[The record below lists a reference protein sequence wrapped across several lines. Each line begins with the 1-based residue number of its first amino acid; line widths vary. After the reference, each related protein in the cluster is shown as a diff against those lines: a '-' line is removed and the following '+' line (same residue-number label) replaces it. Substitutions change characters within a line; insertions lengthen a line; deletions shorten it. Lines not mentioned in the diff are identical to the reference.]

1 MGESLFSSEP
11 ISLRMDRRSPE
22 AVRLREAICKKLW
35 EFLGDYSDD
44 VLADYIVVLVCNGK
58 HQNQARDDLQAFL
71 GEQSGTFVAWLWDYL
86 SQEFISKATPNLSN
100 LEVKATNNHSNSLDR
115 DYKKSILA
123 DHDAQSVS
131 LSKDKNG
138 SSEQPSCHTTSNNF
152 KPSQMMERLRPCSP
166 NLDKRSLAVNT
177 ERLNVQEIALQKRS
191 GSNNVQILKSDSSTV
206 PSQCLPEPKTEQTAI
221 CLRSVIAEEHQL
233 RPSSSRDFSEARL
246 PSTAMNDLSYQT
258 ARLRG
263 NVWDRLG
270 KPCVEDKIPIK
281 EEQRGHLDLIDT
293 GKLELLE
300 EYQNPRLT
308 GFSTVASAIS
318 NFNKQ
323 SYTIDRGDAETVKL
337 SGDCR
342 TSDKMVE
349 ASTLKRK
356 GHMCELNSNNGSS
369 SKENF
374 IQDKGYSQHQRQSFL
389 VKQNREQ
396 SVNKFARVAD
406 KLVASDAKIDLI
418 NPGPD
423 CKATVVFKS
432 QVTNNSVPLPLENLV
447 PVSTTLPVNSKSQ
460 SIVDGGNANKKPVQ
474 EDVLAVKSRL
484 RQIEMDMLKLRSNQ
498 VVLSTDGGKQK
509 SSVLQNLSK
518 EVMESR
524 TVLVANVH
532 FAATKESLV
541 SHFGKCGTIVKV
553 IMLTDAVTALPKG
566 AAYIVF
572 ANKESVDR
580 AISLSGTSLFSR
592 ILKVI
597 RKAEVPPDFLVPSQP
612 ALKQLQ
618 PFYPQPY
625 GKIPVQKPPTSSH
638 LQWRRIPSSAGES
651 SLTAS
656 SNGRGPSNSVG

>member
-191 GSNNVQILKSDSSTV
+191 GSNN
-206 PSQCLPEPKTEQTAI
+206 
-221 CLRSVIAEEHQL
+221 EEHQL